1 MKFPDY
7 VLKESLCL
15 YPPSPLIVKFSESD
29 ETVEGE
35 TIYKGTDVEVFI
47 LGIHRNK
54 NYWKDPS
61 LLNPN

>member
-15 YPPSPLIVKFSESD
+15 YPPSPLIVKFFESD

>member
-15 YPPSPLIVKFSESD
+15 YPPSPLIVKLFESD

-54 NYWKDPS
+54 NY
-61 LLNPN
+61 